1 MEASNKINTL
11 NQRLDIIINK
21 LIEIDLDDLE
31 NDITN
36 KKILNK
42 FSNIN
47 YKLSQLESIL
57 KQKKNTIDSILSK
70 AD

>member
-1 MEASNKINTL
+1 MEPSNKINTL
-11 NQRLDIIINK
+11 NQKLDIIINK
-21 LIEIDLDDLE
+21 LIEMDLDGLE

-57 KQKKNTIDSILSK
+57 KEKKNTIDSILSK

>member
-1 MEASNKINTL
+1 MEPSNKINTL
-11 NQRLDIIINK
+11 NQKLDIIINK
-21 LIEIDLDDLE
+21 LIEIDLDGIE

-57 KQKKNTIDSILSK
+57 KQKKNNIDYILSK